1 MAHSAL
7 KAYQE
12 KRDFDITPEPTGE
25 ESFSSEESPI
35 FVIQKHSYTREKY
48 FLRLESHGVLKSWR
62 IPEGISL
69 NPNEEQFARRTED
82 YPLSYSEFEGE
93 IPKAGFNTGEIII
106 IDTGS
111 YENIKVSS
119 RKTIQKDIKEG
130 KVQIWLE
137 GDDFKGGFELK
148 EFNLGQE
155 KWLFKKL
162 KDKHVS

>member
-7 KAYQE
+7 EKYQE
-12 KRDFDITPEPTGE
+12 KRDFEVTPEPTGE
-25 ESFSSEESPI
+25 ESFSTDENPI
-35 FVIQKHSYTREKY
+35 FVIQKHKYTKEQF

-62 IPEGISL
+62 IPEGITK
-69 NPNEEQFARRTED
+69 NPNEEKFARRTED

-93 IPKAGFNTGEIII
+93 IPTEAFNTGKISIH
-106 IDTGS
+106 DKGS

-148 EFNLGQE
+148 KFNLGQE

-162 KDKHVS
+162 KDKHAA